1 MNSHDT
7 LLLFSLGPVQSFIA
21 EARRTHDLW
30 AGSKILVDVTRAAI
44 ATIDPAGKNLVFPAH
59 VEAHKQKSIPNVFAM
74 LVPFDN
80 AEQLAQAAREAAQKK
95 LREIAQEALKRLSG
109 VSPDEVFDKIW
120 NRQLERHLECNWVAC
135 KSIAGESHGK
145 WYERARRA
153 LEARKRTRNFPEA
166 EESGMKDSLSGQR
179 SALFTAP
186 FTNPKKFWEAVQKQL
201 DNKSILQAKGR
212 ERLDTLG
219 LAKRFSRWP
228 QEVDHFPSVSS
239 VASALFLQQAK
250 NDAPGALAEFE
261 RALDDLEK
269 QKIIFALPN
278 FNNAL
283 AALPDWH
290 HDGYYFYEERLRDK
304 VVEYEM
310 GETPSSAQQRA
321 LHAAQ
326 TKLANL
332 RKKVDYPL
340 SSYYAILMMDGDSMG
355 RRVSDCD
362 KIEQHRQLSEKME
375 DFARFVTKLKPAGS
389 AVIYAGGD
397 DVMMLLPLR
406 HALAVAQQLRD
417 EYVKLFNEW
426 ASEAFGAEKAETIR
440 FTCSA
445 GLVIAHHLSPLDAV
459 LQEARAAEKR
469 AKNLYDRDAL
479 AITVLKR
486 SGEPVQVGAK
496 WKAKWEVGSEKTVEL
511 ILDFV
516 QLFEEKENGLAA
528 KFPYDA
534 AQEAGALMEIDT
546 KAHEALLRRL
556 LKRHGPKINDHE
568 TRANRLATL
577 SKGLPGGPVELANWL
592 LLARFIA
599 QGGND

>member
-1 MNSHDT
+1 MNSNSNDT

-44 ATIDPAGKNLVFPAH
+44 AAIDPAGENLVFPAH
-59 VEAHKQKSIPNVFAM
+59 VEAHEQKSIPNVFAL
-74 LVPFDN
+74 LVPFAD
-80 AEQLAQAAREAAQKK
+80 AEQLAHAARKAAQKK
-95 LREIAQEALKRLSG
+95 LREIAEEALKRLSG
-109 VSPDEVFDKIW
+109 VSPDEAFNNIW
-120 NRQLERHLECNWVAC
+120 DRQLQRHLEFNWVAVQQTADE
-135 KSIAGESHGK
+135 KNHGK
-145 WYERARRA
+145 LYERARKA
-153 LEARKRTRNFPEA
+153 LEARKHTRNFSEA
-166 EESGMKDSLSGQR
+166 EEPGMKDSLSGQR
-179 SALFTAP
+179 SALFTASFP
-186 FTNPKKFWEAVQKQL
+186 NPKKFWEAVQKQL

-212 ERLDTLG
+212 ERLDTIG
-219 LAKRFSRWP
+219 LAKRFSIWP
-228 QEVDHFPSVSS
+228 QEMDYFPSVSS

-250 NDAPGALAEFE
+250 EKAPGALAEFE
-261 RALDDLEK
+261 QALDELAK

-278 FNNAL
+278 FNKAL

-290 HDGYYFYEERLRDK
+290 HDGFYFYEERLRDE
-304 VVEYEM
+304 VVKYEM
-310 GETPSSAQQRA
+310 GETPSPAQQLA
-321 LHAAQ
+321 LRVAR
-326 TKLANL
+326 TKLENL
-332 RKKVDYPL
+332 RKQAGTHL

-355 RRVSDCD
+355 RRVSDCE

-406 HALAVAQQLRD
+406 HALAVARELRD
-417 EYVKLFNEW
+417 EYMALFNKW
-426 ASEAFGAEKAETIR
+426 ASEAFGAEKAKATP

-459 LQEARAAEKR
+459 LQETRAAEKR

-496 WKAKWEVGSEKTVEL
+496 WEVGSEKTVEL

-516 QLFEEKENGLAA
+516 QLFEKKENGLAA

-534 AQEAGALMEIDT
+534 AQEAGALMEIDN

-556 LKRHGPKINDHE
+556 LKRHGPKINDLE
-568 TRANRLATL
+568 TRAKRLANL
-577 SKGLPGGPVELANWL
+577 SQGLPGGPVELANWL

>member
-1 MNSHDT
+1 MKNNDT

-44 ATIDPAGKNLVFPAH
+44 AAIDPAGENLVFPAH

-74 LVPFDN
+74 LVPFDD
-80 AEQLAQAAREAAQKK
+80 AKRLAQAAREAAQKK
-95 LREIAQEALKRLSG
+95 LQEIAHDALRRLTG
-109 VSPDEVFDKIW
+109 IIKDEVFNNIW
-120 NRQLERHLECNWVAC
+120 QRQLERHLECNWVAC

-166 EESGMKDSLSGQR
+166 EEPGMKDSLSGQR

-186 FTNPKKFWEAVQKQL
+186 FPNPKKFWEKVQKQL

-212 ERLDTLG
+212 ERLDAVG

-239 VASALFLQQAK
+239 VASALFLQQAYE
-250 NDAPGALAEFE
+250 NAPGALKEFKQ
-261 RALDDLEK
+261 ALDDAAK
-269 QKIIFALPN
+269 NKIVFALPN
-278 FNNAL
+278 FNKAL

-304 VVEYEM
+304 IAEYEM
-310 GETPSSAQQRA
+310 GETLSSAQQRA
-321 LHAAQ
+321 LYDAR
-326 TKLANL
+326 TKLDNL
-332 RKKVDYPL
+332 RKKADCPL

-375 DFARFVTKLKPAGS
+375 EFAGFAAALRPVGS

-406 HALAVAQQLRD
+406 NALAAAQELRD
-417 EYVKLFNEW
+417 KYVALFNDW
-426 ASEAFGAEKAETIR
+426 ALEAFGAEKAKEVR

-445 GLVIAHHLSPLDAV
+445 GLVIAHHLSPLDAA

-469 AKNLYDRDAL
+469 AKNLYGRDAL

-496 WKAKWEVGSEKTVEL
+496 WEVGSEKTVNL

-516 QLFEEKENGLAA
+516 ELFEKKENGLAA

-534 AQEAGALMEIDT
+534 AQEAGALMGIAD

-556 LKRHGPKINDHE
+556 LKRHGPKINDLE
-568 TRANRLATL
+568 TRAERLARL
-577 SKGLPGGPVELANWL
+577 SQGLPGGPVELANWL

>member
-1 MNSHDT
+1 MNSNDT

-44 ATIDPAGKNLVFPAH
+44 AAIDPAGENLVFPAH
-59 VEAHKQKSIPNVFAM
+59 VEADKQKSIPNVFAM
-74 LVPFDN
+74 LVPFDE
-80 AEQLAQAAREAAQKK
+80 AEQLVQAAQAAAQKK

-135 KSIAGESHGK
+135 KGIAGESHGK
-145 WYERARRA
+145 WYERTRLA
-153 LEARKRTRNFPEA
+153 LEARKRIRNFLEA
-166 EESGMKDSLSGQR
+166 EEPGMKDSLSGQR

-186 FTNPKKFWEAVQKQL
+186 FSNPKKFWEAVQKQL

-212 ERLDTLG
+212 ERLDAIG
-219 LAKRFSRWP
+219 LAKRFSMWP
-228 QEVDHFPSVSS
+228 QEMDYFPSVSS
-239 VASALFLQQAK
+239 VASALFLQRAK
-250 NDAPGALAEFE
+250 KVAPGPLAEFE
-261 RALDDLEK
+261 HALDDLEK
-269 QKIIFALPN
+269 HKVIFPLPN
-278 FNNAL
+278 FNKAL
-283 AALPDWH
+283 ATLPDWH

-304 VVEYEM
+304 VIEYEM
-310 GETPSSAQQRA
+310 EEVLSSAQKRA
-321 LHAAQ
+321 LSDAR
-326 TKLANL
+326 TKLTNL
-332 RKKVDYPL
+332 RKNVDCPL

-355 RRVSDCD
+355 RRVSDCE
-362 KIEQHRQLSEKME
+362 KIEQHRQLSGKME
-375 DFARFVTKLKPAGS
+375 EFAGFVAALRPAGG

-397 DVMMLLPLR
+397 DVLMLLPLR
-406 HALAVAQQLRD
+406 NVLAVAQQLRD
-417 EYVKLFNEW
+417 EYVKLFNDW
-426 ASEAFGAEKAETIR
+426 ATKAFSGEKAKETR
-440 FTCSA
+440 FTCST
-445 GLVIAHHLSPLDAV
+445 GLVIAHHLSPLDAA

-469 AKNLYDRDAL
+469 AKNLYGRDAL

-496 WKAKWEVGSEKTVEL
+496 WEVGSEKTVNL

-516 QLFEEKENGLAA
+516 EHFEKKENGLAA
-528 KFPYDA
+528 KFPYEA
-534 AQEAGALMEIDT
+534 AQEAGALMEIDA

-556 LKRHGPKINDHE
+556 LKRHGPKISDPE
-568 TRANRLATL
+568 TWAKRLADL
-577 SKGLPGGPVELANWL
+577 SQGLPGGPVELANWL